1 MNGLAL
7 FAGVGGLELGLELII
22 PSIRTVA
29 YVEREAFSA
38 SVLVARM
45 EEEALHPAPIW
56 DDVTTFPSEKFRGKV
71 DFISAG
77 FPCQPFSKAGLL
89 KGKED
94 DRWLWEDIEEIIRTV
109 EPKYLFLENVPG
121 IANRGLDS
129 VLGSLSSLGFDAE
142 WTTLRA
148 SESGSPHLRERI
160 FILGFKPEWIQELT
174 DSMRLGCLRDPPSEG
189 RARGIRKGAMAWS
202 QPESLCEDASN
213 TNGKRSKRSGI
224 PNLEREKIPD
234 IERGWWEIEPPICR
248 VDDGMADR
256 MDRLRSCGNGV
267 VPIQA
272 AHAFRSLACRAI
284 GIEWTDLID
293 GVGMIAN

>member
-38 SVLVARM
+38 SILVARM
-45 EEEALHPAPIW
+45 EDQALHPAPIW
-56 DDVTTFPSEKFRGKV
+56 DDVTTFPSQRFRGKV

-94 DRWLWEDIEEIIRTV
+94 DRWLWEDIEKIIRTV
-109 EPKYLFLENVPG
+109 EPKYLFMENVPG
-121 IANRGLDS
+121 LANRGLDS

-174 DSMRLGCLRDPPSEG
+174 NSMRFGRLRDPPSEG
-189 RARGIRKGAMAWS
+189 SGRGIGEWDMAWS
-202 QPESLCEDASN
+202 EPESLCEDAS
-213 TNGKRSKRSGI
+213 K
-224 PNLEREKIPD
+224 
-234 IERGWWEIEPPICR
+234 RGWWEIEPPISG

-293 GVGMIAN
+293 GVGMIEN